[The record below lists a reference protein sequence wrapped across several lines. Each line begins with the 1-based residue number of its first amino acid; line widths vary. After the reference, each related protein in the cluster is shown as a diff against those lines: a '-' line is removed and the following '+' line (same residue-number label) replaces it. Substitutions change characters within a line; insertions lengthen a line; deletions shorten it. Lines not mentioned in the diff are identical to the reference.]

1 MDQETKMILQKIKVP
16 VGDIEEEGMI
26 FYFKSKE
33 FHMTF
38 GEIRL

>member
-1 MDQETKMILQKIKVP
+1 MDQETKMVLQMIKIP
-16 VGDIEEEGMI
+16 VGVTDEEGMI
-26 FYFKSKE
+26 LYFKLQE